1 MCPCCRGIRLCS
13 VQVRPYQS
21 AKKGKQIASSTKLGL
36 GENVAQWLMECLTP
50 AFSLDIFM
58 DNYFTFDRHVC
69 SKERLRKCTITED
82 KELKKNQKNEHG
94 HFEQRTSSKKAV

>member
-36 GENVAQWLMECLTP
+36 GENVAQ
-50 AFSLDIFM
+50 
-58 DNYFTFDRHVC
+58 
-69 SKERLRKCTITED
+69 
-82 KELKKNQKNEHG
+82 
-94 HFEQRTSSKKAV
+94 